1 MGISSA
7 KTLGLKMIGI
17 DWTNFNKLTTPHLVL
32 GFVWQAC
39 RLYLT
44 KGIDLA
50 HCPEIWRLLKDGE
63 DIKDLKK
70 LKPEE
75 ILIRWINYHLRE
87 AGQDR

>member
-1 MGISSA
+1 MAISSA
-7 KTLGLKMIGI
+7 KSLGLRLISI
-17 DWTNFNKLTTPHLVL
+17 DWTSFNKLETPHLVL

-50 HCPEIWRLLKDGE
+50 HCNELFRLLKDGE
-63 DIKDLKK
+63 DLGVFKK
-70 LKPEE
+70 MKPEE
-75 ILIRWINYHLRE
+75 ILIRWINYHLRQ